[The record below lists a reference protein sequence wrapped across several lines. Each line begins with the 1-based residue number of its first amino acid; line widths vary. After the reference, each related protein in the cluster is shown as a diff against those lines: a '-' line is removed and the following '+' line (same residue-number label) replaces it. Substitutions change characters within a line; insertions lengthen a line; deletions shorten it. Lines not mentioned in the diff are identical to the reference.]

1 MINLSNLQ
9 KDKVST
15 AQVIADIGILILVL
29 INLTFILFNFLFSAE
44 LVQGF
49 LKTYLNSFYIFY
61 DTYIF
66 SNFALIDLVFV
77 GIFISDIIVRWTIA
91 IYLNT
96 YHRWFFYPFIH
107 WYDVLGCIPSLRSF
121 RVLRLFAILYNLH
134 VMQVINLANT
144 YIYKTLGKY
153 FSIFVEEVSDRVVIN
168 VLNEVQGEVMKGS
181 PIVEKIVED
190 VIRPRS
196 NLLTTWIT
204 KRVQVVAAKN
214 YPTYKYELKRY
225 VETLINEAVEKNAE
239 IKTIGKVP
247 IMGEFISQNLERAI
261 ADIVFNVVNQ
271 LVEDATTVED
281 NRILKEVTDI
291 LVEALLIDPKSQQ
304 QFGLI
309 TKGMISEALDLI
321 KKQVAI
327 KQWQLK
333 ELEEKEFGFS
343 TPKQESMAEIKEEWE
358 EEEIRKTNPYYK
370 SKENKKRK

>member
-15 AQVIADIGILILVL
+15 AQIIADIAILILVF
-29 INLTFILFNFLFSAE
+29 INLSLIIFNFLFTAE
-44 LVQGF
+44 LVQYV
-49 LKTYLNSFYIFY
+49 LKTYITSFYNFY
-61 DTYIF
+61 DIYIYR
-66 SNFALIDLVFV
+66 NFALIDVVFLSIFV
-77 GIFISDIIVRWTIA
+77 GDIFVRWAIA
-91 IYLNT
+91 IYLQT

-107 WYDVLGCIPSLRSF
+107 WYDILGCLPSLRSF
-121 RVLRLFAILYNLH
+121 RVLRLFAIIYKLH
-134 VMQVINLANT
+134 LMKVINLSNT
-144 YIYKTLGKY
+144 YVYKTIGKY

-168 VLNEVQGEVMKGS
+168 VINEIQEEVIKGS

-196 NLLTTWIT
+196 NLMTTWLT

-225 VETLINEAVEKNAE
+225 VETLINDAVAKNAE

-271 LVEDATTVED
+271 LVEDATTVEE
-281 NRILKEVTDI
+281 NRILKEVTEI
-291 LVEALLIDPKSQQ
+291 LVEALLIDSKSQE
-304 QFGLI
+304 QFGMI
-309 TKGMISEALDLI
+309 TKGMISEALELI

-333 ELEEKEFGFS
+333 ELQEKEFGIS
-343 TPKQESMAEIKEEWE
+343 PPPQEDVKEIKKEWR
-358 EEEIRKTNPYYK
+358 EEEIKKINPYYK
-370 SKENKKRK
+370 SSENKKRN

>member
-15 AQVIADIGILILVL
+15 AQVIADIGVLILVL
-29 INLTFILFNFLFSAE
+29 INLTLIVFNFLFSAE

-49 LKTYLNSFYIFY
+49 LKTYLLSFYVFY

-77 GIFISDIIVRWTIA
+77 GIFISDIIIRWAIA

-107 WYDVLGCIPSLRSF
+107 WYDVLGCIPSFRSL
-121 RVLRLFAILYNLH
+121 RVLRLVAILYKLH
-134 VMQVINLANT
+134 LMKVINLSDT

-168 VLNEVQGEVMKGS
+168 VLDEVQAEVMKGS

-190 VIRPRS
+190 VVRPRS

-204 KRVQVVAAKN
+204 KRVQVIAAQN
-214 YPTYKYELKRY
+214 YPTYKYELRRY
-225 VETLINEAVEKNAE
+225 VEVLINEAVEKNAE

-247 IMGEFISQNLERAI
+247 VMGDFISQNLERAI

-271 LVEDATTVED
+271 LVEDATTVEE

-291 LVEALLIDPKSQQ
+291 LIEALLIDEKSQQ
-304 QFGLI
+304 QFGAI
-309 TKGMISEALDLI
+309 TKGMISESLELI

-327 KQWQLK
+327 KQWQVR

-343 TPKQESMAEIKEEWE
+343 PPAQEKIKDINEEWE
-358 EEEIRKTNPYYK
+358 AEKTGIKPNKNP
-370 SKENKKRK
+370 KRK

>member
-15 AQVIADIGILILVL
+15 AQVIADISVLILVL
-29 INLTFILFNFLFSAE
+29 INLTLIVFNFLFTAE
-44 LVQGF
+44 LVQDF
-49 LKTYLNSFYIFY
+49 LKTYLLSFYTFY
-61 DTYIF
+61 DTYIA

-77 GIFISDIIVRWTIA
+77 GIFVTDIIVRWAIA

-107 WYDVLGCIPSLRSF
+107 WYDVLGCIPSFRSF
-121 RVLRLFAILYNLH
+121 RVLRLFAILYKLH
-134 VMQVINLANT
+134 IMEVINLSDT

-190 VIRPRS
+190 VVRPRS
-196 NLLTTWIT
+196 NLLTSWLT

-271 LVEDATTVED
+271 LVEDATTVEE
-281 NRILKEVTDI
+281 NRILKEVTEI
-291 LVEALLIDPKSQQ
+291 LVEALLIDSKSQE
-304 QFGLI
+304 QFGMI
-309 TKGMISEALDLI
+309 TKGMISEALELI

-343 TPKQESMAEIKEEWE
+343 PPAQESIKDINEEWE
-358 EEEIRKTNPYYK
+358 AERTGIKPNKNP
-370 SKENKKRK
+370 KRK

>member
-15 AQVIADIGILILVL
+15 AQVIADISILILVL
-29 INLTFILFNFLFSAE
+29 INLTLIVFNFLFTAE
-44 LVQGF
+44 LVQNF
-49 LKTYLNSFYIFY
+49 LKTYLTPFYNFY
-61 DTYIF
+61 STYIF
-66 SNFALIDLVFV
+66 KNFALIDLVFV
-77 GIFISDIIVRWTIA
+77 SIFIGDILVRWAIA
-91 IYLNT
+91 IYLKT

-107 WYDVLGCIPSLRSF
+107 WYDVLGCLPSFRSL
-121 RVLRLFAILYNLH
+121 RVLRLVAILYRLH
-134 VMQVINLANT
+134 IMEVINLSDT
-144 YIYKTLGKY
+144 YIYKTGGKY

-190 VIRPRS
+190 VVRPRS
-196 NLLTTWIT
+196 NLLTTWVS
-204 KRVQVVAAKN
+204 KRVQVVAAQN

-225 VETLINEAVEKNAE
+225 VESLINEAVEKNAE

-271 LVEDATTVED
+271 LVEDATTVEE

-291 LVEALLIDPKSQQ
+291 LIEALLIDEKSQR
-304 QFGLI
+304 QFGTI
-309 TKGMISEALDLI
+309 TKGMINEALELI

-327 KQWQLK
+327 KQWKVK
-333 ELEEKEFGFS
+333 EMEEKEFGFS
-343 TPKQESMAEIKEEWE
+343 PPAQESLLEIQEEWE
-358 EEEIRKTNPYYK
+358 EEKTGIK
-370 SKENKKRK
+370 SKKNKKRK

>member
-15 AQVIADIGILILVL
+15 VQVIADIGVLILVL
-29 INLTFILFNFLFSAE
+29 INLTLIVFNFLFTAE
-44 LVQGF
+44 LVQNF
-49 LKTYLNSFYIFY
+49 LKTYLTSFYHFY
-61 DTYIF
+61 NDYIF
-66 SNFALIDLVFV
+66 KNFALIDLVFV
-77 GIFISDIIVRWTIA
+77 GIFISDIVVRWAIA

-96 YHRWFFYPFIH
+96 YHRWFFYPFVH
-107 WYDVLGCIPSLRSF
+107 WYDVLGCLPSFRSL
-121 RVLRLFAILYNLH
+121 RVLRLVAILYKLH
-134 VMQVINLANT
+134 LMEVINLSNT
-144 YIYKTLGKY
+144 YIYKTIGKY

-190 VIRPRS
+190 VVRPRS
-196 NLLTTWIT
+196 NLLTTWLT

-225 VETLINEAVEKNAE
+225 VEVLINEAVEKNAE

-247 IMGEFISQNLERAI
+247 VMGEFISQNLERAI

-271 LVEDATTVED
+271 LVEDATTVEE
-281 NRILKEVTDI
+281 NRILKEVTEI
-291 LVEALLIDPKSQQ
+291 LVESLLIDSKSQE
-304 QFGLI
+304 QFGAI
-309 TKGMISEALDLI
+309 TKGMINEALELV

-343 TPKQESMAEIKEEWE
+343 PPAQESIKDIEEEWNAE
-358 EEEIRKTNPYYK
+358 KTGIKPNKNP
-370 SKENKKRK
+370 KRK